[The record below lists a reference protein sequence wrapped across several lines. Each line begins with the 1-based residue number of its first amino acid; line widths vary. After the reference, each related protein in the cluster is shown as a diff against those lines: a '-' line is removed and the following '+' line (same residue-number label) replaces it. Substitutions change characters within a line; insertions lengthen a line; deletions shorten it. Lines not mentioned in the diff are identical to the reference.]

1 MRILIVNTSESAG
14 GAAVAANRLAAA
26 LNNNGEKAT
35 MLVRDKSTDSII
47 VGKLPCRRVMR
58 LKFLWERFVIFVHL
72 LFRKK
77 HLWEID
83 IANTGADITSL
94 AEFKE
99 ADVIHLSWI
108 NQSMLSLSDIG
119 KIIRSGKPVVWTMHD
134 LWPASA
140 ICHYAGGCRKF
151 TVGCANCPLLPFGG
165 GKNDIAAKVWKR
177 KKHIYRQSNIWFVAC
192 SRWLE
197 KQAKQSALLEG
208 MELTSI
214 PNPIDTNVFRP
225 SDKLKAKES
234 LGLPTDKKVI
244 LFVAQKV
251 TDTRKGAA
259 YLVEALQKLVSCGS
273 SLAEQCAV
281 ALLGGS
287 SDELA
292 QLIPMPVFPLGYVSG
307 DRELAR
313 VYNAADVFVLP
324 SMQDNLPNTLME
336 ALACGVPCVGFSVGG
351 IPEMIDHRRN
361 GYVAREADADDL
373 ADGLQW
379 VLQEADAEELKRSA
393 TAKVAKNYSQT
404 SVAMRYI
411 DVYSEAMAQKRY
423 LR

>member
-1 MRILIVNTSESAG
+1 MRILIVNTAESAG

-35 MLVRDKSTDSII
+35 MLVRDKATESII
-47 VGKLPCRRVMR
+47 VSRLPRLWIMKLRFM
-58 LKFLWERFVIFVHL
+58 WERFVIFAHL
-72 LFRKK
+72 LFRKQ

-83 IANTGADITSL
+83 IACSGADITML
-94 AEFKE
+94 REFKN

-108 NQSMLSLSDIG
+108 NQSMLSLSDIR
-119 KIIRSGKPVVWTMHD
+119 KIIESGKPVVWTMHD
-134 LWPASA
+134 LWPATA
-140 ICHYAGGCRKF
+140 ICHYAGDCRKF

-165 GKNDIAAKVWKR
+165 WKNDIASCVWKR
-177 KKHIYRQSNIWFVAC
+177 KKRIYRQSNIWFVTC
-192 SRWLE
+192 SHWLE
-197 KQAKQSALLEG
+197 KQAKQSALLDG
-208 MELTSI
+208 MELRAI
-214 PNPIDTNVFRP
+214 PNPIDTNVFCP
-225 SDKLKAKES
+225 SDKTRAKES
-234 LGLPTDKKVI
+234 LGLPTDKNVI

-259 YLVEALQKLVSCGS
+259 YLVEALQKLVSAGGT
-273 SLAEQCAV
+273 LADQCAV
-281 ALLGGS
+281 ALLGS
-287 SDELA
+287 SSEELA

-336 ALACGVPCVGFSVGG
+336 ALACGVPCVGFNVGG

-361 GYVAREADADDL
+361 GYVARAADAGDL
-373 ADGLQW
+373 TYGLQW
-379 VLQEADAEELKRSA
+379 VLQEADAEELKREA
-393 TAKVAKNYSQT
+393 LTKVAKNYSQT

-411 DVYSEAMAQKRY
+411 DVYTEAMAQKRY
-423 LR
+423 IR